1 MKIHFLKIH
10 FKSYNGFHAHL
21 YNPVMLKRR
30 LQTVLTAPISPK
42 NFDCYSSL
50 LLLNEHHCLHKLHL
64 QSSWRVRLISTCTK
78 NLSLRFCFVMWC
90 PIIGKSSNVIMSK
103 EKAFTAKRKS
113 KKKICTVCMVCTVCT
128 VRMVCGLRFILTDA
142 TTVQC
147 SYSRGQLYFS
157 FPERKIY
164 PLICCNIFLVIIKCC
179 HGNMNIDKHAFTNMS
194 FNNEILH

>member
-1 MKIHFLKIH
+1 MESRIPLKSEFRIHFLKIHFLKIH

-64 QSSWRVRLISTCTK
+64 QSSWCVRLISTCTK

-113 KKKICTVCMVCTVCT
+113 KKKNLHSLHGLHGLHGPH
-128 VRMVCGLRFILTDA
+128 GLRSAFYLDRCNHCAVQLLTWSIIF
-142 TTVQC
+142 QF
-147 SYSRGQLYFS
+147 SRKKNLS
-157 FPERKIY
+157 
-164 PLICCNIFLVIIKCC
+164 LNL
-179 HGNMNIDKHAFTNMS
+179 
-194 FNNEILH
+194 L

>member
-128 VRMVCGLRFILTDA
+128 VRMVCGLRSAFYLDRCNHCAVQLLTWSIIF
-142 TTVQC
+142 QF
-147 SYSRGQLYFS
+147 SRKKNLS
-157 FPERKIY
+157 
-164 PLICCNIFLVIIKCC
+164 LNL
-179 HGNMNIDKHAFTNMS
+179 
-194 FNNEILH
+194 L